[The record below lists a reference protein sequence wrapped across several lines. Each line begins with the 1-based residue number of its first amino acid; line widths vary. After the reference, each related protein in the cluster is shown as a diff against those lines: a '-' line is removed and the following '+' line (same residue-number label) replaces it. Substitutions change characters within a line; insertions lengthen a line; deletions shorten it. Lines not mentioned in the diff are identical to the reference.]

1 MTTTVASPP
10 PPALPV
16 SGLRRAWA
24 PVRQSIALAQR
35 SLLRTVRAPEQLLD
49 VILQPVLVLLIMA
62 YLFGGA
68 VAGSV
73 SDYVTF
79 LVPGIVGMSIM
90 LAAIPIG
97 VSLNTDMEKGV
108 FDRFRSLPIT
118 RAAPLLG
125 AVLGDLVR
133 YVIVFVAT
141 LGTGYALGFRIAT
154 GVLETL
160 LAAGLSFAFA
170 LSLSWVS
177 VLAGMLARSSG
188 AVQGILFP
196 LFIPLMYASNVFVP
210 TETLPGWLQRVV
222 DINPLTHLV
231 EAMRALLLGGELGS
245 SVWWLLGWCVGLTTV
260 FGSLATWAYR
270 RRA

>member
-1 MTTTVASPP
+1 MTTTTTQTGATHPG
-10 PPALPV
+10 AAT
-16 SGLRRAWA
+16 RIWA
-24 PVRQSIALAQR
+24 PVRQSLALAGR
-35 SLLRTVRAPEQLLD
+35 SLLRTMRAPEQLLD
-49 VILQPVLVLLIMA
+49 VLVQPVLVLLVMA

-68 VAGSV
+68 VSGSV
-73 SDYVTF
+73 SEYVTF
-79 LVPGIVGMSIM
+79 LVPGIIGMSIV

-97 VSLNTDMEKGV
+97 VNLNTDMEKGV

-125 AVLGDLVR
+125 AVIGDVVR
-133 YVIVFVAT
+133 YVIVFVVT
-141 LGTGYALGFRIAT
+141 LATGYAMGFRIGT
-154 GVLETL
+154 SVGETL
-160 LAAGLSFAFA
+160 LAAVLAFAFA

-196 LFIPLMYASNVFVP
+196 MLIPLMYASNVFVP
-210 TETLPGWLQRVV
+210 TETLPGWLQTVV
-222 DINPLTHLV
+222 DVNPLTHLV
-231 EAMRALLLGGELGS
+231 DSMRALMVGGELGS
-245 SVWWLLGWCVGLTTV
+245 SLWWLLAWCVGLTAV